1 MNKNAFLQEAS
12 TVPELFGR
20 TSRSAAEMTHILRKV
35 GNGNMQ
41 QGIQRISL
49 NSYKEG
55 VMNGKQIG
63 TIRGSIVG
71 SAATGGLLLSF
82 YCFVQG
88 IKWFKERRKSA
99 KEIEREKAI
108 YWEAIDSASERSDEF
123 AEDDEMAQPEDGS
136 GRSECSVPQRRQQDE
151 ED

>member
-1 MNKNAFLQEAS
+1 MNKNAFLQEVS
-12 TVPELFGR
+12 TVPELFGQAG
-20 TSRSAAEMTHILRKV
+20 RSAADMTHILKKV

-41 QGIQRISL
+41 QGIRRISL

-71 SAATGGLLLSF
+71 SAATGVLLLI
-82 YCFVQG
+82 VQG
-88 IKWFKERRKSA
+88 IKWFKERRKIA

-108 YWEAIDSASERSDEF
+108 YRQAIDSASERSDEF
-123 AEDDEMAQPEDGS
+123 AEDDEAEQPEDGS
-136 GRSECSVPQRRQQDE
+136 GRDECSVPQRRQQDE